1 MKFVLSYGKERWD
14 VDLAEGSSVGDLRSL
29 AVEKCGLAEGE
40 FSMICKGKRLLDSGA
55 LPSANSRIMI
65 LSKKVGSTAEKPKT
79 EANTQ
84 TLSELLEEKKSEE
97 SGERQAAEIAPEGFH
112 VALTMPKARKIYV
125 VCELS
130 DSYGHLRD
138 RAGKELGVNPA
149 SLKLIWK
156 GRARGDT
163 ETLTSTGVSRT
174 GTKIL
179 VLFSEGYYDQQERTV
194 TVEQLKSEAAKAVQS
209 SSALLRQFSKRLVDK
224 EELLIRT
231 HEIET
236 DLERLSDNLK
246 HSDPATAAPHQAE
259 IDGLMKELETNIDK
273 LRRSN

>member
-1 MKFVLSYGKERWD
+1 VLSYSKERWE

-29 AVEKCGLAEGE
+29 AVQRFGLADGE

-55 LPSANSRIMI
+55 LPAANSRIMI
-65 LSKKVGSTAEKPKT
+65 LPTRARSSAEKPKV

-84 TLSELLEEKKSEE
+84 TLSELLEEKSEE
-97 SGERQAAEIAPEGFH
+97 SEERKAPEIAPEGFH
-112 VALTMPKARKIYV
+112 VALALPNSRKIYV

-130 DSYGHLRD
+130 ESYGHLRD

-156 GRARGDT
+156 GRAREDT
-163 ETLTSTGVSRT
+163 ETLTSTGVSRP

-209 SSALLRQFSKRLVDK
+209 SSALLRQFSKRLVDN

-236 DLERLSDNLK
+236 DLERLSDNLNA
-246 HSDPATAAPHQAE
+246 SDPATVAPHRAE
-259 IDGLMKELETNIDK
+259 IEGLMKELESNIDK
-273 LRRSN
+273 LRRPN